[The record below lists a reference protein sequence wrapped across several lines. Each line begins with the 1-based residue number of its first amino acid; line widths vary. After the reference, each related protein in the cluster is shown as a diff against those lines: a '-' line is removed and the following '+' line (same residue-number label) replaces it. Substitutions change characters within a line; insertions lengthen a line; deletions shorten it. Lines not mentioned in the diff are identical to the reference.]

1 MEGELLGTLH
11 DDVFA
16 GGVPSDHV
24 VVLWTLEEA
33 GGDASGGGDGGRGRG
48 DLRVEFCEEGGL
60 GL

>member
-33 GGDASGGGDGGRGRG
+33 GGDASGGGRGEG
-48 DLRVEFCEEGGL
+48 EGGL
-60 GL
+60 TRRVL